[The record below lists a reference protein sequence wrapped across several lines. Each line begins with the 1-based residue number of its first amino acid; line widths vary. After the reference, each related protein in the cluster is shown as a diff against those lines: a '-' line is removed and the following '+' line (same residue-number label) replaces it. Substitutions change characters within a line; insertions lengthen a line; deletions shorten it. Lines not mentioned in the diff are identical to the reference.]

1 MKKTLLFV
9 AMMLCC
15 AMTMFAQNDKISY
28 QAVVRD
34 TANRLVANKSV
45 QVTVNIYNGTA
56 TTAAYTE
63 TQTVTTNLNGLISLQ
78 IGPNGTNASWNS
90 IEWNKARIETTVKLN
105 GTQLGTLAMPLTAVP
120 YAMYAKEISPDAA
133 LIKDLMHA
141 DTALANRIVADSNSL
156 ILFKEKV
163 HADSVAL
170 GALIEANVAAINNLQ
185 NADANL
191 SQRIAADS
199 NNLVYFKAKENADS
213 LALAGQITA
222 LSNSVDNKTAAL
234 SDRIAADSNR
244 LVNLSNSVDSAKA
257 NIRGEIGNSADSLN
271 TKIGNLANSVDS
283 AKANIR
289 GEIGNSADSLNTKIN
304 NLANSVDSA
313 KANIRG
319 EIGNSADSL
328 NTKINNLANSVDSAK
343 ANIRGEIGNSADS
356 LNTKINNLANS
367 VDSAK
372 TNIRAE
378 IAALSNNI
386 ASTYITTADATT
398 IAQNLASTLTTTL
411 NALNARIDSVI
422 NVMNN
427 LPTRMVEQR
436 DTVQTAGQTT
446 FTLAHKAR
454 TDCVV
459 KLYINGVMVGGN
471 YNGVVTVA
479 NNNNQTT
486 VTYVPAKNGN
496 YALKADD
503 KVTIVYWY

>member
-199 NNLVYFKAKENADS
+199 N
-213 LALAGQITA
+213 
-222 LSNSVDNKTAAL
+222 
-234 SDRIAADSNR
+234 R

-271 TKIGNLANSVDS
+271 TKIG
-283 AKANIR
+283 
-289 GEIGNSADSLNTKIN
+289 
-304 NLANSVDSA
+304 
-313 KANIRG
+313 
-319 EIGNSADSL
+319 
-328 NTKINNLANSVDSAK
+328 NLANSVDSAK